1 MKEDRPARKHIPM
14 AVKRQVSI
22 RQNGVCK
29 CGCGTPIFGGKI
41 HWDHEPALR
50 LRDISPDGTDY
61 VPHQNDPA
69 YLDALC
75 IPAHK
80 AKTNGFG
87 TTAGCDTGKI
97 KKERKRNKPP
107 KVKKRW
113 ASRPMQSCG
122 KMLPKGHP
130 LRSRPF
136 QRRKP

>member
-1 MKEDRPARKHIPM
+1 MLLTLTDRPARKHIPM
-14 AVKRQVSI
+14 AVKRLVSI

-50 LRDISPDGTDY
+50 LRDLSEDGDY
-61 VPHQNDPA
+61 IPHQNDPV
-69 YLDALC
+69 YLDAIC
-75 IPAHK
+75 VPAHK

-87 TTAGCDTGKI
+87 TTAGRDTGKI

-122 KMLPKGHP
+122 KTVWPK
-130 LRSRPF
+130 RTF
-136 QRRKP
+136 DRRKP